1 LVQER
6 AARVKLIVL
15 DVDGVMTDGRIVVS
29 SSGEETK
36 FFNVQDGVGINLA
49 HEAGLKVA
57 ILSARQSKVTELR
70 AAELNIKD
78 VVLCNGPKLEHFLAL
93 AGRLGI
99 SPEEA
104 ACVGDDIHDLG
115 MLSRCG
121 LAAVPPNAVDEVKAV
136 AHYVTAAPGGHGA
149 VREVVELIL
158 RAQGKYEAVLARFRP

>member
-1 LVQER
+1 MVQER

-70 AAELNIKD
+70 AAELNIK
-78 VVLCNGPKLEHFLAL
+78 
-93 AGRLGI
+93 
-99 SPEEA
+99 
-104 ACVGDDIHDLG
+104 
-115 MLSRCG
+115 
-121 LAAVPPNAVDEVKAV
+121 AVSYTHLTLPTN
-136 AHYVTAAPGGHGA
+136 
-149 VREVVELIL
+149 REV
-158 RAQGKYEAVLARFRP
+158 